1 MKLNEIESCI
11 RVRSWHNLE
20 DAMKKGKGVVLV
32 TAHLGG
38 FELVG
43 QILAIRSV
51 KTTVLVESLKPPSFL
66 SLA

>member
-1 MKLNEIESCI
+1 MKLNDIESCI

-43 QILAIRSV
+43 QIRSV
-51 KTTVLVESLKPPSFL
+51 RTTVLVESLKPPSFL